1 MSASDSP
8 AQPRERLSV
17 VVHGTVQGVG
27 FRYFVRR
34 RAVPAGLVGWVANE
48 SDGTVRCVAEG
59 PPDRLDR
66 LLAAIREGPPGALV
80 TRVDVTRGPAAGRSQ
95 TFDIRS
101 GGHRGD

>member
-1 MSASDSP
+1 MSAPDALP
-8 AQPRERLSV
+8 PPHERLSA

-27 FRYFVRR
+27 FRYFVRH
-34 RAVPAGLVGWVANE
+34 RAVDAGLVGWVANE
-48 SDGTVRCVAEG
+48 SDGTVRCAVEG
-59 PPDRLDR
+59 PADVLDR

-95 TFDIRS
+95 TFAIRS